1 MLEHISKIRE
11 LMGELKRLLKKDG
24 RLIVAVPN
32 CNSLDAKIYG
42 KHWAAYDVPR
52 HLYHFTPENIQR
64 LFEETGMQIEKIY
77 PMKFDAFY
85 VSMLSEKYKNN
96 GKGYFFLLAS
106 LRGVLNGLRS
116 NWAAEKNNDTFSSQV
131 YIIEHDR

>member
-1 MLEHISKIRE
+1 MSFL
-11 LMGELKRLLKKDG
+11 LKRSEKRLQKKDG
-24 RLIVAVPN
+24 RLIVAMPN

-42 KHWAAYDVPR
+42 KHWATYDVPR

-64 LFEETGMQIEKIY
+64 LFEETGMQIEKIN

-96 GKGYFFLLAS
+96 SNGYFFLLAS
-106 LRGVLNGLRS
+106 LRGMLNGLRS
-116 NWAAEKNNDTFSSQV
+116 NLAAGKNNDTFSSQV
-131 YIIEHDR
+131 YILKHSR